1 MGATFSLGRLA
12 GIRIGVHWSVLVIFV
27 LIAVGLAAGRLPDT
41 HPDRPA
47 WLYAVVGVATAVVF
61 LLSLLVHELSH
72 AIVARRNGVG
82 SDDITLWL
90 LGGAA
95 RLKSEAPSPAAELRI
110 AGIGPLVSLALGVV
124 FALLTVLFGQVY
136 GSGLWVEALAWLA
149 AINVLLAV
157 FNALPAAPLD
167 GGRLLRALVWWRT
180 GSRLRATEVATTAGR
195 VLGWLLIAAGVY
207 LAFAGAAVDGL
218 WLMLIGWF
226 MIAMATAEGGQAK
239 MRELLGSVPVRR
251 AMTPDPTTV
260 PAATTI
266 REFLSG
272 PPWVYRHSA
281 FPVVDAAG
289 RPTGL
294 ISVNRAGQVPVS
306 ERDRTTVAAVMVSLD
321 DLPTAHPDD
330 RLIDLLPSVDTSAA
344 RRALV
349 LSEDRLV
356 GIVTQCDISR
366 VINWLTSASSMDGNR
381 VQPSG

>member
-1 MGATFSLGRLA
+1 MGATLTLGRLA
-12 GIRIGVHWSVLVIFV
+12 GIRIGVHWSVLVIFA
-27 LIAVGLAAGRLPDT
+27 LIAVGLAAGRLPDA
-41 HPDRPA
+41 HPDRPG

-61 LLSLLVHELSH
+61 LLSLLAHEMSH
-72 AIVARRNGVG
+72 AIIARRNGVG
-82 SDDITLWL
+82 GDEITLWL

-124 FALLTVLFGQVY
+124 FGLLTVLFGQVY
-136 GSGLWVEALAWLA
+136 GSGLLVEALAWLA
-149 AINVLLAV
+149 VINVLLAL

-180 GSRLRATEVATTAGR
+180 GNRLRATEVATGAGR
-195 VLGWLLIAAGVY
+195 ALGWLLIAAGVF

-226 MIAMATAEGGQAK
+226 MTAMASAEGSQAK

-281 FPVVDAAG
+281 FPVIDAVG
-289 RPTGL
+289 RPMGL
-294 ISVNRAGQVPVS
+294 ISVNRAGQVPVP
-306 ERDRTTVAAVMVSLD
+306 ERERTTVGAVVLPLD

-330 RLIDLLPSVDTSAA
+330 RLIDLLPSVETSPA

-349 LSEDRLV
+349 MAEDRLV
-356 GIVTQCDISR
+356 GIVTQSDINR
-366 VINWLTSASSMDGNR
+366 LVNWLTSASPADGNR
-381 VQPSG
+381 VQPQG